1 MPKYKCLSLNEK
13 YQLIDMSTKGHSVRQ
28 LQNIFNCG
36 KTQVYDTLKNQNR
49 IKEEWLKGNGK
60 MIKSMKHNDNEIIN
74 NEIWDWFVAVR
85 AKNIPVSGPIIQEKA
100 REIAVRHGNHSFKA
114 SNGWLSSFKNRH
126 NIAWNRVCGESNDVN
141 IDSVNEWKSKIS
153 EYVKDYDA
161 CNIYN
166 CDETGLF
173 FRAIPNKT
181 LKLKGE
187 QCKGGKLSKERLT
200 VLLCGNMVG
209 DMEKPLVIGKSVKPR
224 CFKNLDVSKL
234 PVIWCAN
241 KKAWMTGSIMENW
254 LIQFNNRLIRE
265 NRKIILFLDNA
276 SSHPKLNLSNLKLAW
291 FPPNTTSLTQP
302 MDQGIIYC
310 VKIYYR
316 RFLMQSLIA
325 NIDQINS
332 THEIEKMNEHIKE
345 NISEMNLTVDEN
357 NVNDFLIIDTNLV
370 TESQEIHSQNDCESN
385 SSGDEEEVMHD
396 EVTTINTYKEALI
409 QIKNLHWFA
418 IDQQDD
424 NLLQLVSSIKQ
435 HTEQKIAA
443 TVTKQK
449 TLHHF

>member
-1 MPKYKCLSLNEK
+1 
-13 YQLIDMSTKGHSVRQ
+13 MSTKGHSVRQ

-60 MIKSMKHNDNEIIN
+60 MIKAMKHNDNEIIN
-74 NEIWDWFVAVR
+74 NEIRDWFVAVR

-100 REIAVRHGNHSFKA
+100 REIA
-114 SNGWLSSFKNRH
+114 
-126 NIAWNRVCGESNDVN
+126 SNDVN

-241 KKAWMTGSIMENW
+241 KKAWMAGSIMENW

-276 SSHPKLNLSNLKLAW
+276 SSHPKLILSNLKLAW

-310 VKIYYR
+310 VKIYDR

-332 THEIEKMNEHIKE
+332 TSEISKKITVLDAIQWLDGAVKLLKRETIKACFTKAGFTYDDTNGTHEIEKMNEHIKE

-370 TESQEIHSQNDCESN
+370 TESQEMHSQNDCESN

-396 EVTTINTYKEALI
+396 EMLYSKTSDSKESDVI
-409 QIKNLHWFA
+409 HSIKNWMRHA
-418 IDQQDD
+418 EARYKN
-424 NLLQLVSSIKQ
+424 NLL
-435 HTEQKIAA
+435 
-443 TVTKQK
+443 KQK
-449 TLHHF
+449 DDAANDLVI